1 MLTQYWS
8 WEHLLVVIFM
18 IRTRGIQSL
27 SSFPDALMSV
37 DPDGRCKPVSKM
49 ARMSQNLGYF
59 STSKI
64 ASPLNVSP
72 AVADPEGSPG
82 KSSTK
87 M

>member
-1 MLTQYWS
+1 MEYWS
-8 WEHLLVVIFM
+8 WEHLIGIIFTV
-18 IRTRGIQSL
+18 RTRGIQSL

-37 DPDGRCKPVSKM
+37 DPDWRCKPVFKM
-49 ARMSQNLGYF
+49 ARMSQNLGCF

-72 AVADPEGSPG
+72 AVADTEGSPG

-87 M
+87 T